1 MYTFTFYSES
11 GNFVVEHV
19 THIQHDWGGRVI
31 KLSGQ
36 ELLSYRFPLSVD
48 LYLFGSDFSQ
58 AVSSS
63 SFSRVE
69 VRLEQ

>member
-19 THIQHDWGGRVI
+19 THVQYGWNGSIVE
-31 KLSGQ
+31 LSGQ
-36 ELLSYRFPLSVD
+36 ELLSYRFPLVVD